1 MKKIIFSPINSLFTA
16 AALLACSAPVF
27 AELPTFPLNDEFT
40 TSTNETVYST
50 GGSLDGNWTKYV
62 INSTGVWNIVGDMA
76 QVNWNYEGWHRD
88 FLKGEGTINLGS
100 DTQGGALYIM
110 GSNPVAGE
118 VYENWFDFAGTIN
131 VARKGQFTLGG
142 AYNSRY
148 GTIFS
153 IGTLNINGGIV
164 SVMSETANN
173 SYFRIKNLT
182 VRDDGKLESAL
193 SLTTASGGT
202 WNLHSAEGV
211 VSSLLR
217 VSSGTFTLNLLGE
230 NALSKLPRLSF
241 DENTGTNFRI
251 NVSANNSIETLELNS
266 NATLGLR
273 VADGATLKIE
283 NLTSKSNAQSLTEV
297 TFVFYD
303 YSADSVLFGFSDM
316 NVEDNRLYIPSIG
329 TFVDLIA
336 YDGESNLLQGE
347 WFYDWN
353 GETGIG
359 KLVLN
364 AVPEPAAVAAV
375 LGALALALAAR
386 RRRK

>member
-1 MKKIIFSPINSLFTA
+1 MKKIIFSPINSIFTA

-27 AELPTFPLNDEFT
+27 ADLPSFPLNDEFT
-40 TSTNETVYST
+40 TSSNETVSST
-50 GGSLDGNWTKYV
+50 GDGNWTQYV

-76 QVNWNYEGWHRD
+76 QVNWNYEGWHRE
-88 FLKGEGTINLGS
+88 FLIGDGTINLGS

-118 VYENWFDFAGTIN
+118 VYNLWFNFSGTIN

-142 AYNSRY
+142 SYNSHY

-153 IGTLNINGGIV
+153 IGTLNINGGTA
-164 SVMSETANN
+164 SVLSETANN
-173 SYFRIKNLT
+173 SYFSIKNLT
-182 VRDDGKLESAL
+182 VRDGGKLDSAL
-193 SLTTASGGT
+193 SLTTADGGK
-202 WNLHSAEGV
+202 WDLHSAGGV
-211 VSSLLR
+211 KSSLLR
-217 VSSGTFTLNLLGE
+217 VQSGTFTLNLLGE
-230 NALSKLPRLSF
+230 NALSELPRLSF
-241 DENTGTNFRI
+241 DSDLATDFRI

-266 NATLGLR
+266 NATLGLS
-273 VADGATLKIE
+273 VADGATLNIE
-283 NLTSKSNAQSLTEV
+283 NLTSKSNVQSLTDV

-303 YSADSVLFGFSDM
+303 YSADSVLFGTSDIW
-316 NVEDNRLYIPSIG
+316 VEDNRLYIPSIN

-336 YDGESNLLQGE
+336 YDGEGNLLQGE

-353 GETGIG
+353 GETG

-364 AVPEPAAVAAV
+364 AIPEPAAVAAV
-375 LGALALALAAR
+375 LGALALAFAAR

>member
-40 TSTNETVYST
+40 TSTNETVSIT
-50 GGSLDGNWTKYV
+50 DWTPNV
-62 INSTGVWNIVGDMA
+62 INSTGVWYIVGDMA
-76 QVNWNYEGWHRD
+76 QVNWYYEGWYRD

-100 DTQGGALYIM
+100 DTQGGALYIT
-110 GSNPVAGE
+110 GSNPIVGE
-118 VYENWFDFAGTIN
+118 NYNLWFDFAGTIN

-142 AYNSRY
+142 SYHSRY

-153 IGTLNINGGIV
+153 IGTLNINGGTA
-164 SVMSETANN
+164 SVLSETANS

-182 VRDDGKLESAL
+182 VRDGGKLESAL
-193 SLTTASGGT
+193 SLTTASGGK
-202 WNLHSAEGV
+202 WNLHSAGGV
-211 VSSLLR
+211 KSSLLR

-230 NALSKLPRLSF
+230 NALSGLPRLSF

-251 NVSANNSIETLELNS
+251 NVSANNSIETLELNG
-266 NATLGLR
+266 NATLGLY

-283 NLTSKSNAQSLTEV
+283 NLTSKSNAQSLTDV

-303 YSADSVLFGFSDM
+303 YSADSVLFGVSDIR
-316 NVEDNRLYIPSIG
+316 VEDNRLYIPSIG

-336 YDGESNLLQGE
+336 YDGEGNLLQGE
-347 WFYDWN
+347 WVYDWN
-353 GETGIG
+353 GETG

-375 LGALALALAAR
+375 LGALALAFAAR

>member
-40 TSTNETVYST
+40 TSTSETVYIT
-50 GGSLDGNWTKYV
+50 DWTKYE
-62 INSTGVWNIVGDMA
+62 ISSTGVWNIVGDMT
-76 QVNWNYEGWHRD
+76 QVNWNYEGWYRN
-88 FLKGEGTINLGS
+88 FLIGEGTINLGS

-110 GSNPVAGE
+110 GSNPVVGE
-118 VYENWFDFAGTIN
+118 YYDLWFDFAGTIT

-153 IGTLNINGGIV
+153 IGTLNINGGMV

-193 SLTTASGGT
+193 SLTTANGGE
-202 WNLHSAEGV
+202 WNLHSAGGV
-211 VSSLLR
+211 DSSLLR

-251 NVSANNSIETLELNS
+251 NVSANNSIKTLELNS
-266 NATLGLR
+266 NATLGLS

-297 TFVFYD
+297 TFVFHD

-316 NVEDNRLYIPSIG
+316 NIEDNRLYIPSIG

-336 YDGESNLLQGE
+336 YDGEGNLLQGE

-353 GETGIG
+353 GETG

-364 AVPEPAAVAAV
+364 AIPEPAAVAAV

-386 RRRK
+386 RKRK

>member
-27 AELPTFPLNDEFT
+27 AELPTFPLNDVFT

-50 GGSLDGNWTKYV
+50 GDNWTPNV
-62 INSTGVWNIVGDMA
+62 ISSTGVWNIVGDMA
-76 QVNWNYEGWHRD
+76 QVNWNYEGWHKN
-88 FLKGEGTINLGS
+88 FLTGDGTINLGS

-110 GSNPVAGE
+110 GSNPVVGE
-118 VYENWFDFAGTIN
+118 YYDLWFDFAGTIN

-142 AYNSRY
+142 SYNSRY

-164 SVMSETANN
+164 SVLSQTANN

-182 VRDDGKLESAL
+182 IRDDGMLDSAL
-193 SLTTASGGT
+193 SLTTASGGE
-202 WNLHSAEGV
+202 WNLHSAGGV

-230 NALSKLPRLSF
+230 NALSGLPRLSF

-336 YDGESNLLQGE
+336 YDGEGNLLQGE

-353 GETGIG
+353 GETG

-375 LGALALALAAR
+375 FGALALALAAR

>member
-1 MKKIIFSPINSLFTA
+1 MKVKRFFSF
-16 AALLACSAPVF
+16 
-27 AELPTFPLNDEFT
+27 PTFPLAAAFLSFAAAPLMAALPSSPLDGEFT
-40 TSTNETVYST
+40 TSSNEHIYADWWWKLEIGPS
-50 GGSLDGNWTKYV
+50 
-62 INSTGVWNIVGDMA
+62 GVWNIAGDLA
-76 QVNWNYEGWHRD
+76 QVYWGYEGYNNKI
-88 FLKGEGTINLGS
+88 LTGSGTINIGS
-100 DTQGGALYIM
+100 DTEAGSLYIM
-110 GSNPVAGE
+110 GQNPPSDDN
-118 VYENWFDFAGTIN
+118 YWDRILDFNGTVN
-131 VARKGQFTLGG
+131 VGKSGSFSFGG
-142 AYNSRY
+142 TYHSRW
-148 GTIFS
+148 GM
-153 IGTLNINGGIV
+153 IGYIDTLNVNGGMV
-164 SVMSETANN
+164 SVMSETQNN

-182 VRDDGKLESAL
+182 VRDDGMLDSAL

-202 WNLHSAEGV
+202 WNLHSAGGV

-230 NALSKLPRLSF
+230 NALSGLPRLSF

-251 NVSANNSIETLELNS
+251 NVSANNSIKTLELNS
-266 NATLGLR
+266 NATLGLS

-316 NVEDNRLYIPSIG
+316 NIEDNRLYIPSIG

-336 YDGESNLLQGE
+336 YDGEGNLLQGE

-353 GETGIG
+353 GETG

-375 LGALALALAAR
+375 FGALALALAAR
-386 RRRK
+386 RKRK

>member
-40 TSTNETVYST
+40 TSTSETVSFT
-50 GGSLDGNWTKYV
+50 GWTPNV
-62 INSTGVWNIVGDMA
+62 INSTGVWNIVGDMT

-110 GSNPVAGE
+110 GSNPVADE
-118 VYENWFDFAGTIN
+118 VYNLWFDFAGTIN

-142 AYNSRY
+142 SYNSRY

-153 IGTLNINGGIV
+153 IGTLNINGGMV

-193 SLTTASGGT
+193 SLTTANGGE

-211 VSSLLR
+211 DSSLLR

-251 NVSANNSIETLELNS
+251 NVSANNSIKTLELNS
-266 NATLGLR
+266 NATLGLS

-297 TFVFYD
+297 TFVFHD

-316 NVEDNRLYIPSIG
+316 NIEDNRLYIPSIG

-336 YDGESNLLQGE
+336 YDGEGNLLQGE

-353 GETGIG
+353 GETG

-364 AVPEPAAVAAV
+364 AIPEPAAVAAV
-375 LGALALALAAR
+375 LGALALAFAAR

>member
-27 AELPTFPLNDEFT
+27 ADLPSFPLNDEFT
-40 TSTNETVYST
+40 TSSNETVSST
-50 GGSLDGNWTKYV
+50 GDGNWTQYV

-76 QVNWNYEGWHRD
+76 QVNWNYEGWHRE
-88 FLKGEGTINLGS
+88 FLIGDGTINLGS

-118 VYENWFDFAGTIN
+118 VYNLWFNFAGTIN
-131 VARKGQFTLGG
+131 VERKGQFTLGG
-142 AYNSRY
+142 SYNSHY

-153 IGTLNINGGIV
+153 IGTLNINGGTA
-164 SVMSETANN
+164 SVLSETANN
-173 SYFRIKNLT
+173 SYFSIKNLT
-182 VRDDGKLESAL
+182 VRDGGMLNSAL
-193 SLTTASGGT
+193 SLTTASGGE
-202 WNLHSAEGV
+202 WNLHSAGGV

-230 NALSKLPRLSF
+230 NALSELPRLSF
-241 DENTGTNFRI
+241 DSDLATDFRI

-266 NATLGLR
+266 NATLGLS
-273 VADGATLKIE
+273 VEDGATLNIE
-283 NLTSKSNAQSLTEV
+283 NLTSKSNVQSLTDV

-316 NVEDNRLYIPSIG
+316 NIEDNRLYIPSIG
-329 TFVDLIA
+329 TFVNLVA
-336 YDGESNLLQGE
+336 YDGEGNLLQGE
-347 WFYDWN
+347 WVYDWN
-353 GETGIG
+353 GETG

-364 AVPEPAAVAAV
+364 AVPEPAAVSAV
-375 LGALALALAAR
+375 LGALALAFAM
-386 RRRK
+386 RRKRK